1 MTASKERILKI
12 CEYCGKSFYASK
24 STTRYCSKQCNS
36 YAYKAA
42 RREEKVKMAETMSH
56 RKASEKSM
64 SEILVKE
71 YLTIQ
76 EVAILLG
83 LSRQTIYNMVYS
95 GKLRASKIT
104 SRLSL
109 IRKQDIDYL
118 VDSLP
123 YTTNKS
129 ASKEAVHANRE
140 LPVPEYEYSPIR
152 KPVSRK
158 HLSCQD
164 SENHQGGTRMPQ
176 FSYRLYISSHTHC
189 IGCWY
194 RQHALGTDETRLA

>member
-1 MTASKERILKI
+1 
-12 CEYCGKSFYASK
+12 
-24 STTRYCSKQCNS
+24 
-36 YAYKAA
+36 
-42 RREEKVKMAETMSH
+42 MSH
-56 RKASEKSM
+56 RKASEKSI

-109 IRKQDIDYL
+109 IRKRDIDYL

-123 YTTNKS
+123 YTTKKS

-140 LPVPEYEYSPIR
+140 LPVPEYYSAKEIAKVHNTYETAIYEIVKKVKISRFQEYPYKEEYI
-152 KPVSRK
+152 
-158 HLSCQD
+158 
-164 SENHQGGTRMPQ
+164 GTRKRWMII
-176 FSYRLYISSHTHC
+176 LHTC
-189 IGCWY
+189 LQIQPSVNG
-194 RQHALGTDETRLA
+194 

>member
-64 SEILVKE
+64 YEILVKE

-109 IRKQDIDYL
+109 IRKRDIDYL

-123 YTTNKS
+123 YTTKKVLQKKQFMQTESYLFQNITLLRKLQKS
-129 ASKEAVHANRE
+129 TTLMRPPSMRQ
-140 LPVPEYEYSPIR
+140 
-152 KPVSRK
+152 SRK
-158 HLSCQD
+158 SRFQ
-164 SENHQGGTRMPQ
+164 EYPYKEEYIGTRKRWMII
-176 FSYRLYISSHTHC
+176 LHTC
-189 IGCWY
+189 LQIQPSVNG
-194 RQHALGTDETRLA
+194 

>member
-12 CEYCGKSFYASK
+12 CEYCGKSFYALK

-76 EVAILLG
+76 EVAILSG

-109 IRKQDIDYL
+109 IRKRDIDYL

-123 YTTNKS
+123 YTTK
-129 ASKEAVHANRE
+129 
-140 LPVPEYEYSPIR
+140 
-152 KPVSRK
+152 
-158 HLSCQD
+158 
-164 SENHQGGTRMPQ
+164 
-176 FSYRLYISSHTHC
+176 
-189 IGCWY
+189 
-194 RQHALGTDETRLA
+194 

>member
-1 MTASKERILKI
+1 
-12 CEYCGKSFYASK
+12 
-24 STTRYCSKQCNS
+24 
-36 YAYKAA
+36 
-42 RREEKVKMAETMSH
+42 MAETMSH

-109 IRKQDIDYL
+109 IRKRDIDYL

-123 YTTNKS
+123 YTTKKS
-129 ASKEAVHANRE
+129 ASKEVVLANRE
-140 LPVPEYEYSPIR
+140 LPVPEYYSAKEIAE
-152 KPVSRK
+152 V
-158 HLSCQD
+158 H
-164 SENHQGGTRMPQ
+164 NT
-176 FSYRLYISSHTHC
+176 Y
-189 IGCWY
+189 
-194 RQHALGTDETRLA
+194 ETAIY

>member
-1 MTASKERILKI
+1 MTDDFFYNKLSIKSVQMTASKERILKI
-12 CEYCGKSFYASK
+12 CEYCGKSFYALK

-76 EVAILLG
+76 EVAILSG

-109 IRKQDIDYL
+109 IRKRDIDYL

-123 YTTNKS
+123 YTTKKVLQKKLFMQTESYLFQNITLPRKLQKS
-129 ASKEAVHANRE
+129 TTLTKRPSMR
-140 LPVPEYEYSPIR
+140 
-152 KPVSRK
+152 
-158 HLSCQD
+158 
-164 SENHQGGTRMPQ
+164 
-176 FSYRLYISSHTHC
+176 
-189 IGCWY
+189 
-194 RQHALGTDETRLA
+194 

>member
-42 RREEKVKMAETMSH
+42 KREEKVKMAETMSH

-109 IRKQDIDYL
+109 IRKRDIDYL

-123 YTTNKS
+123 YTTKKS

-140 LPVPEYEYSPIR
+140 LPVPEYYSAKEIAEVHNTYETAIYEIVKKVKNIHTR
-152 KPVSRK
+152 KSILEQER
-158 HLSCQD
+158 
-164 SENHQGGTRMPQ
+164 GG
-176 FSYRLYISSHTHC
+176 
-189 IGCWY
+189 
-194 RQHALGTDETRLA
+194 

>member
-1 MTASKERILKI
+1 MTDDFFYNKLSIKSVQMTASKERILKI
-12 CEYCGKSFYASK
+12 CEYCGKSFYALK

-64 SEILVKE
+64 SEILMKE

-109 IRKQDIDYL
+109 IRKRDIDYL

-123 YTTNKS
+123 YTTKKVLQKKLFMQTESYLFQNITLPRKLQKS
-129 ASKEAVHANRE
+129 TT
-140 LPVPEYEYSPIR
+140 L
-152 KPVSRK
+152 
-158 HLSCQD
+158 
-164 SENHQGGTRMPQ
+164 TRPPSM
-176 FSYRLYISSHTHC
+176 R
-189 IGCWY
+189 
-194 RQHALGTDETRLA
+194 

>member
-42 RREEKVKMAETMSH
+42 KREEKVKMAETMSH

-64 SEILVKE
+64 SEILLKE

-109 IRKQDIDYL
+109 IRKRDIDYL

-123 YTTNKS
+123 YTTKKKCFKRSCSCKPRATCSRILLCQGNC
-129 ASKEAVHANRE
+129 R
-140 LPVPEYEYSPIR
+140 SPQ
-152 KPVSRK
+152 
-158 HLSCQD
+158 HLRD
-164 SENHQGGTRMPQ
+164 GH
-176 FSYRLYISSHTHC
+176 L
-189 IGCWY
+189 
-194 RQHALGTDETRLA
+194 

>member
-1 MTASKERILKI
+1 
-12 CEYCGKSFYASK
+12 
-24 STTRYCSKQCNS
+24 
-36 YAYKAA
+36 
-42 RREEKVKMAETMSH
+42 MAETMSH

-64 SEILVKE
+64 YEILVKE

-109 IRKQDIDYL
+109 IRKRDIDYL

-123 YTTNKS
+123 YTTKKVLQKKQFMQTESYLFQNITLLRKLQKS
-129 ASKEAVHANRE
+129 TTLMRPPSMR
-140 LPVPEYEYSPIR
+140 
-152 KPVSRK
+152 
-158 HLSCQD
+158 
-164 SENHQGGTRMPQ
+164 
-176 FSYRLYISSHTHC
+176 
-189 IGCWY
+189 
-194 RQHALGTDETRLA
+194 

>member
-1 MTASKERILKI
+1 
-12 CEYCGKSFYASK
+12 
-24 STTRYCSKQCNS
+24 
-36 YAYKAA
+36 
-42 RREEKVKMAETMSH
+42 MAETMSH

-76 EVAILLG
+76 EVAILSG

-109 IRKQDIDYL
+109 IRKRDIDYL

-123 YTTNKS
+123 YTTKKVLQKKLFMQTESYLFQNITLPRKLQKS
-129 ASKEAVHANRE
+129 TTLTKRPSMRQSRFQEYPYKE
-140 LPVPEYEYSPIR
+140 EYI
-152 KPVSRK
+152 
-158 HLSCQD
+158 
-164 SENHQGGTRMPQ
+164 GTRKRWMII
-176 FSYRLYISSHTHC
+176 LHTC
-189 IGCWY
+189 LQIQPSVNG
-194 RQHALGTDETRLA
+194 

>member
-64 SEILVKE
+64 SEILMKE

-104 SRLSL
+104 SRPSLSKTLGNLAL
-109 IRKQDIDYL
+109 ICQKW
-118 VDSLP
+118 SLKLLLL
-123 YTTNKS
+123 KS
-129 ASKEAVHANRE
+129 
-140 LPVPEYEYSPIR
+140 
-152 KPVSRK
+152 
-158 HLSCQD
+158 
-164 SENHQGGTRMPQ
+164 GGTRAVQKGAKKASCSKFCSIAQLLSNIRYFELKKPKNRYAKKTDAVHLPKRRI
-176 FSYRLYISSHTHC
+176 FSCRTYRYPK
-189 IGCWY
+189 
-194 RQHALGTDETRLA
+194 

>member
-109 IRKQDIDYL
+109 IRKRDIDYL

-123 YTTNKS
+123 YTTKKVLQKKLFMQTESYLFQNITLPRKLQKS
-129 ASKEAVHANRE
+129 TTFTRPPSMR
-140 LPVPEYEYSPIR
+140 L
-152 KPVSRK
+152 SRK
-158 HLSCQD
+158 SRFQ
-164 SENHQGGTRMPQ
+164 EYPYKEEYIGTRKRWMII
-176 FSYRLYISSHTHC
+176 LHTC
-189 IGCWY
+189 LQIQPSVNG
-194 RQHALGTDETRLA
+194 

>member
-1 MTASKERILKI
+1 MMDDDIRLLKINGVMTDDFFYNKLSIKSVQMTASKERILKI

-42 RREEKVKMAETMSH
+42 KREEKVKMAETMRH

-109 IRKQDIDYL
+109 IR
-118 VDSLP
+118 
-123 YTTNKS
+123 
-129 ASKEAVHANRE
+129 
-140 LPVPEYEYSPIR
+140 
-152 KPVSRK
+152 
-158 HLSCQD
+158 
-164 SENHQGGTRMPQ
+164 
-176 FSYRLYISSHTHC
+176 
-189 IGCWY
+189 
-194 RQHALGTDETRLA
+194 

>member
-12 CEYCGKSFYASK
+12 CEYCGKSFYALK

-76 EVAILLG
+76 QVAILLG

-109 IRKQDIDYL
+109 IRKRDIDYL
-118 VDSLP
+118 VDSLA
-123 YTTNKS
+123 YTTKKVLQKKLFMQTESYLFQNITLPRKLQKS
-129 ASKEAVHANRE
+129 TTLTKRPSMRQ
-140 LPVPEYEYSPIR
+140 
-152 KPVSRK
+152 SRK
-158 HLSCQD
+158 SRFQ
-164 SENHQGGTRMPQ
+164 EYPYKEEYIGTRKRWMII
-176 FSYRLYISSHTHC
+176 LHTC
-189 IGCWY
+189 LQIQPSVNG
-194 RQHALGTDETRLA
+194 

>member
-12 CEYCGKSFYASK
+12 CEYCGKSFYALK

-64 SEILVKE
+64 SEILVKK

-83 LSRQTIYNMVYS
+83 LSRQTIYNMAKVS
-95 GKLRASKIT
+95 HLHI
-104 SRLSL
+104 
-109 IRKQDIDYL
+109 
-118 VDSLP
+118 
-123 YTTNKS
+123 
-129 ASKEAVHANRE
+129 NR
-140 LPVPEYEYSPIR
+140 
-152 KPVSRK
+152 
-158 HLSCQD
+158 
-164 SENHQGGTRMPQ
+164 T
-176 FSYRLYISSHTHC
+176 
-189 IGCWY
+189 
-194 RQHALGTDETRLA
+194 

>member
-42 RREEKVKMAETMSH
+42 KREEKVKMAETMSH

-64 SEILVKE
+64 SEILMKE

-109 IRKQDIDYL
+109 IRKRDIDYL

-123 YTTNKS
+123 YTTKNVFQK
-129 ASKEAVHANRE
+129 
-140 LPVPEYEYSPIR
+140 
-152 KPVSRK
+152 K
-158 HLSCQD
+158 HLLQSKSYLFQNITLPRKLQK
-164 SENHQGGTRMPQ
+164 STTLTRPPSM
-176 FSYRLYISSHTHC
+176 R
-189 IGCWY
+189 
-194 RQHALGTDETRLA
+194 

>member
-42 RREEKVKMAETMSH
+42 RREEKLKMAETMSH

-109 IRKQDIDYL
+109 IRKRDIDYL
-118 VDSLP
+118 VIVCHTPQKKCFKRSSSCKPRATCSRILLCQG
-123 YTTNKS
+123 NC
-129 ASKEAVHANRE
+129 R
-140 LPVPEYEYSPIR
+140 SPQ
-152 KPVSRK
+152 
-158 HLSCQD
+158 HLRD
-164 SENHQGGTRMPQ
+164 RH
-176 FSYRLYISSHTHC
+176 L
-189 IGCWY
+189 
-194 RQHALGTDETRLA
+194 

>member
-42 RREEKVKMAETMSH
+42 KREEKVKMAETMSH

-104 SRLSL
+104 SRLSF
-109 IRKQDIDYL
+109 IRKRDIDYL

-123 YTTNKS
+123 YTTKKVLQKKQFMQTESYLFQNITLPRKLQKS
-129 ASKEAVHANRE
+129 TT
-140 LPVPEYEYSPIR
+140 L
-152 KPVSRK
+152 
-158 HLSCQD
+158 
-164 SENHQGGTRMPQ
+164 TRPPSM
-176 FSYRLYISSHTHC
+176 R
-189 IGCWY
+189 
-194 RQHALGTDETRLA
+194 